1 MKGQN
6 RLSGLVST
14 ALATLALAALA
25 PLAAAQE
32 PAGWILNI
40 EKSAFAEN
48 REAMQ
53 SALGPIHAGLMFAST
68 GVAPR
73 GHEQSLVLEGDQ
85 LSFDADVRFKA
96 KLDGRDYPIS
106 GLPVGDTIAIAVG
119 SDDEVISTIKS
130 AGAKVASFRRSL
142 SADERTMVLTARYFG
157 SDGQVARERLVFERR

>member
-1 MKGQN
+1 MKGRN
-6 RLSGLVST
+6 RFLGVVSP

-32 PAGWILNI
+32 PAGWILNV
-40 EKSAFAEN
+40 EKSAFVEN
-48 REAMQ
+48 RETMQ
-53 SALGPIHAGLMFAST
+53 SALGPVQAGLMLAST

-85 LSFDADVRFKA
+85 LSFEADVRFKA

-106 GLPVGDTIAIAVG
+106 GLPVGDTIAITVG
-119 SDDEVISTIKS
+119 SDDEVVSTIKS
-130 AGAKVASFRRSL
+130 AGAKVASFRRSV

-157 SDGQVARERLVFERR
+157 SDGRVARERLVFERR